1 MKRKAIQLANQT
13 IVVSLPAKWVRQQGI
28 KKGDE
33 IDLEEKGNQLIV
45 AFKII
50 DKKEERA
57 EIDVSNWNDR
67 LIRLVLSGLNKKG
80 FDEIVVKYDKSST
93 AKTLEELIK
102 NLFTGFAI
110 VEQRINECVIKSI
123 SKDLESEFNTA
134 LRRAF
139 LVMLGMSESCL
150 NMIKKGKFKGL
161 SELTS
166 LENTNNQ
173 LTNYCERVLNKKAY
187 DEDKKKCSLYTIIWN
202 LEKICDEYKYICKY
216 LSKSQNDKN
225 IISGKVINFFEEVNY
240 FVNSY
245 YEIFYKF
252 DIQKLNGLIAEKEK
266 IEDAGKHL
274 LATAK
279 GKEVLVLYYL
289 LNIVS
294 KTVDFSASMFIVN
307 S

>member
-110 VEQRINECVIKSI
+110 VE
-123 SKDLESEFNTA
+123 
-134 LRRAF
+134 
-139 LVMLGMSESCL
+139 
-150 NMIKKGKFKGL
+150 
-161 SELTS
+161 
-166 LENTNNQ
+166 
-173 LTNYCERVLNKKAY
+173 
-187 DEDKKKCSLYTIIWN
+187 
-202 LEKICDEYKYICKY
+202 
-216 LSKSQNDKN
+216 
-225 IISGKVINFFEEVNY
+225 
-240 FVNSY
+240 
-245 YEIFYKF
+245 
-252 DIQKLNGLIAEKEK
+252 
-266 IEDAGKHL
+266 
-274 LATAK
+274 
-279 GKEVLVLYYL
+279 
-289 LNIVS
+289 
-294 KTVDFSASMFIVN
+294 
-307 S
+307 